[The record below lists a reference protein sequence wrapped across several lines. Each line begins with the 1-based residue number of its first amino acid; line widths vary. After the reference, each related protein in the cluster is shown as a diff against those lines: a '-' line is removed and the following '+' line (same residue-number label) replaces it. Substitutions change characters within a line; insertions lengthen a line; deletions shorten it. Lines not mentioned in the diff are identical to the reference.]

1 MNKVYLWY
9 PHPTGLWSS
18 DSSGRIHLQRP
29 GINVGHASLDI
40 SLNEGLGKAEYVSW
54 WPMDALEGM
63 IWSRAGVQNFKAD
76 CESEGPPG
84 NPRLPDRTVDFGGL
98 DEDKMRAKWHEI
110 FAKTNYQMLYDNCAA
125 TIADILRAGGAG
137 LSAEVRYR
145 MGNVILWTPPDLY
158 DVAQLIVQNA
168 SKIERLRAQGWKQE
182 DGLGVMLMHM
192 PH

>member
-1 MNKVYLWY
+1 VNKVYVWY

-18 DSSGRIHLQRP
+18 DSSGRVSLERP
-29 GINVGHASLDI
+29 GLNVGHASLDI

-54 WPMDALEGM
+54 WPVGGKAM
-63 IWSRAGVQNFKAD
+63 IWAHGGYENFLAD
-76 CESEGPPG
+76 CESEGTTA

-110 FAKTNYQMLYDNCAA
+110 KATSNYQMLYQNCAA
-125 TIADILRAGGAG
+125 TIADILRAGGAA

-145 MGNVILWTPPDLY
+145 MAQVIVWAPWDLY
-158 DVAQLIVQNA
+158 EVAQLIWGNA
-168 SKIERLRAQGWKQE
+168 SKIEKLRAQGWKQE
-182 DGLGVMLMHM
+182 DGTGVMLMHM